1 MAAWIVRLTGKYKAV
16 VWCIS
21 LTAVA
26 AFSYLGIIAPQRER
40 ILVLRAQYQTE
51 LQQIKTVEAYVQR
64 HPDPEQ
70 HLRELN
76 LKVERIDAKL
86 PNQPEIGGFL
96 KETEQLAKQSGIAV
110 AWIKPLATRNK
121 DGYREILIEFKVSG
135 TYVNLLEFMKKLE
148 DARRFNSV
156 VNVNIQAKEEKL
168 DTKIQLAIYSNG
180 IYLEPVPQR
189 PPFPS
194 SAGN

>member
-51 LQQIKTVEAYVQR
+51 LQQIKTVEAYVQK

-110 AWIKPLATRNK
+110 AGIKPLATRNK

>member
-1 MAAWIVRLTGKYKAV
+1 VAAWIVRLTGKYKAV

-51 LQQIKTVEAYVQR
+51 LQQIKTVEAYVQK

-86 PNQPEIGGFL
+86 PNQPEIGAFL

-110 AWIKPLATRNK
+110 AGIKPLATRNK

>member
-51 LQQIKTVEAYVQR
+51 LQQIKTVEAYVQK

-86 PNQPEIGGFL
+86 PNQPEIGAFL

-110 AWIKPLATRNK
+110 AGIKPLATRNK

>member
-110 AWIKPLATRNK
+110 AGIKPLATRNK